1 MQRHNIKVAI
11 AIIKYN
17 HCSSVSAAVGPKAV
31 LGKAPGSAPLSA
43 PLRLRSEL
51 GAEPEPKI
59 EKVES

>member
-1 MQRHNIKVAI
+1 MKLGLLGSNFW
-11 AIIKYN
+11 
-17 HCSSVSAAVGPKAV
+17 PV

-43 PLRLRSEL
+43 PLQLRSEL